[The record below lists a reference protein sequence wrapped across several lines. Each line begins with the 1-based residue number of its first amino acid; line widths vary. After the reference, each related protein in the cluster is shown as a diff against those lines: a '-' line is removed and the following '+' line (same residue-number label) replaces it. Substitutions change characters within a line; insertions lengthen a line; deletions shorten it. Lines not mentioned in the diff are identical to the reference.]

1 MEYNNTNNI
10 AILLATYNGEKF
22 LKEQLD
28 SIYSQ
33 SYTNW
38 SLYIRDDGSS
48 DRTID
53 IIGEYS
59 EKYSNIFLVTDEY
72 KHIGAT
78 YSFLNML
85 KVVNSNYY
93 MFSDQDDVW
102 LPNKINDSFA
112 AMKQAELIYKNKPII
127 VHTDVSLV
135 DKELRLLSQSYWKEI
150 GLNPDKLKTYN
161 YLAQSSY
168 VQGCTM
174 LFNQQVK
181 ELSFPV
187 SRHAIMHDWWIATR
201 IINKG
206 VICTLY
212 TPTMLYRQHE
222 QNVFGVD
229 FGKTTTILSKM
240 KNIKKVVYENNKLY
254 KSLKQDGYGSFFK
267 YLYYKIL
274 LLIHRRK
281 NLKRYSSY
289 SFLPKNKMN

>member
-10 AILLATYNGEKF
+10 AILLATYNGEKY

-33 SYTNW
+33 SYNNW

-53 IIGEYS
+53 IILEYS
-59 EKYSNIFLVTDEY
+59 EKYSNIFLVTDEN
-72 KHIGAT
+72 KHLGAT

-127 VHTDVSLV
+127 IHTDVSLV
-135 DKELRLLSQSYWKEI
+135 DKELRLLCQSYWKVI

-206 VICTLY
+206 VICTLHA
-212 TPTMLYRQHE
+212 PTMLYRQHE
-222 QNVFGVD
+222 QNVFGFD
-229 FGKTTTILSKM
+229 FGKTTTILSKI
-240 KNIKKVVYENNKLY
+240 KNIRKVVNNNRKLY
-254 KSLKQDGYGSFFK
+254 MSLKQDGYGSFFK

-274 LLIHRRK
+274 LLIHRRR
-281 NLKRYSSY
+281 NLRRDSSY
-289 SFLPKNKMN
+289 SFL